1 MSHRVL
7 LTKKEAAIALGISV
21 RTLELLIAV
30 QELKS
35 IRIGRRRM
43 VAVAELERF
52 SRCDHATRA
61 GEQERVRG

>member
-1 MSHRVL
+1 MNHRVL

-52 SRCDHATRA
+52 SRRDHATRA
-61 GEQERVRG
+61 A